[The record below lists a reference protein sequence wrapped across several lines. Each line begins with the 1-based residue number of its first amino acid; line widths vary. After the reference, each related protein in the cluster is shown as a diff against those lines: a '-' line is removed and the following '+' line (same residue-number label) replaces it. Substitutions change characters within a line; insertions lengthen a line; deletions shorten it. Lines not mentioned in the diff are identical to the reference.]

1 MNWKQQATQ
10 RLKQMPYME
19 KALECIPTE
28 LHRLEQEA
36 GALGSAGLSLS
47 RTANHRARENRF
59 LNNCMQRQQLRQQL
73 EDARLWLKSTRKAL
87 EALPKEQQRLLQY
100 FYIRPVNDPVDRLS
114 RELGLERSS
123 VYRHLDKALQTFAT
137 CLYGPTNI
145 KPSP

>member
-1 MNWKQQATQ
+1 MNWKQQAID

-19 KALECIPTE
+19 RSLECIPTE

-36 GALGSAGLSLS
+36 STLGSASLSLS
-47 RTANHRARENRF
+47 RTANHRSRENRF
-59 LNNCMQRQQLRQQL
+59 LNNCMQRQHLRQQL

-87 EALPKEQQRLLQY
+87 DGLTQEQRQLLQY
-100 FYIRPVNDPVDRLS
+100 FYVRPVNDPVDRLC

-123 VYRHLDKALQTFAT
+123 VYRHRDKALQTFAT